1 MVTFGERIR
10 ELGNRIGKEEQEI
23 ASDLGLTKSQLSH
36 YINGRRK
43 VPSELLQNIV
53 DRYNINPT
61 FLFSEEAPLYNVVK
75 EEKGKYN
82 VRNEYHYLP
91 TSISAGLP
99 LDVETITE
107 SETIQVPDSIMG
119 KWAGNKDIFISK
131 INGDSMN
138 RIMPDGSLIAIK
150 KVDNVE
156 ILKDGD
162 MVVFSHNHEYSVK
175 FLYKTPEKLIFKPAS
190 NNPAHYDQT
199 YSINDGVQIHGKV
212 VLYIVELD

>member
-43 VPSELLQNIV
+43 VPSELLQKIV

-61 FLFSEEAPLYNVVK
+61 FLFSGEAPLYNVVK
-75 EEKGKYN
+75 EEKVKYN

-99 LDVETITE
+99 LDVEAITD
-107 SETIQVPDSIMG
+107 SETIQVPDTIMG
-119 KWAGNKDIFISK
+119 KWAGDKKIFFSR
-131 INGDSMN
+131 INGDSMDK
-138 RIMPDGSLIAIK
+138 IMPDKSLIAIK
-150 KVDNVE
+150 PIEKE
-156 ILKDGD
+156 LLKNGD
-162 MVVFSHNHEYSVK
+162 IAVFSHNHEYSVK
-175 FLYKTPEKLIFKPAS
+175 YFYKTNDKLIFKPS
-190 NNPAHYDQT
+190 STNEAHHEQHFD
-199 YSINDGVQIHGKV
+199 INDGVEIHGKV
-212 VLYIVELD
+212 VAYIVELD